1 MEYNY
6 VKHLRLVL
14 IFLVIGL
21 VIGIGLLFTIP
32 SVEAF
37 EQALIAQNVEYT
49 MEEIVKF
56 LNTYRLI
63 YLLLL
68 PVCLAG
74 TVNGLYFYWS
84 YIKTRRAWLI
94 GSIVLWPVV
103 LVACLLGGT
112 IFILPAIAYNV
123 FAILQTRKEE

>member
-32 SVEAF
+32 SAEAF
-37 EQALIAQNVEYT
+37 EQALIAENVAYT
-49 MEEIVKF
+49 KEEIVKF
-56 LNTYRLI
+56 LNSYRLI
-63 YLLLL
+63 YLLIL
-68 PVCLAG
+68 PACLSG
-74 TVNGLYFYWS
+74 TVNGLYYYWS

-94 GSIVLWPVV
+94 GSIILWPVV

-112 IFILPAIAYNV
+112 IFLLPAVAYTV
-123 FAILQTRKEE
+123 VAILQTRKEE